1 MKTKKIIYVLFLIAT
16 ILCAVGCSSRKSTTQ
31 TDKVDL
37 KVETETKVKETDNT
51 KTTTDLV
58 IDKETN
64 EVTEVETI
72 EPIDNTKPSFYNGKT
87 FTNSKITK
95 RKSNVLSKE
104 KNKANQV
111 VENDKKVVKKE
122 RINTK
127 IDVKTKNKEVVKEQF
142 NFISLWWLYLLIAL
156 MIYIGYK
163 KRKELFL

>member
-1 MKTKKIIYVLFLIAT
+1 MKKSLILLSIILLIS
-16 ILCAVGCSSRKSTTQ
+16 CGSRKSTTQ

-51 KTTTDLV
+51 KTKTDIV

-72 EPIDNTKPSFYNGKT
+72 EPIDNTKPSLYNGKT

-95 RKSNVLSKE
+95 RKTNVLSKE
-104 KNKANQV
+104 KNKVNQV

-122 RINTK
+122 RVNAKVDI
-127 IDVKTKNKEVVKEQF
+127 KTKNKATEKEQF
-142 NFISLWWLYLLIAL
+142 NFLSPWWLYLLIIA
-156 MIYIGYK
+156 MIYLGYK

>member
-1 MKTKKIIYVLFLIAT
+1 MTDKQLILLIAT
-16 ILCAVGCSSRKSTTQ
+16 ILVAVGCGSRKSTTK

-51 KTTTDLV
+51 KTKTDIV

-64 EVTEVETI
+64 EVTEIETI
-72 EPIDNTKPSFYNGKT
+72 EPIDNTKPSSYNGKT

-95 RKSNVLSKE
+95 RKTNVLSKE
-104 KNKANQV
+104 KNKVNQV
-111 VENDKKVVKKE
+111 IENDKKAVKKE
-122 RINTK
+122 RINAK
-127 IDVKTKNKEVVKEQF
+127 VEVKTKNKQTEKEQF
-142 NFISLWWLYLLIAL
+142 NFLSLWWLYLLIIA

>member
-1 MKTKKIIYVLFLIAT
+1 MRKTIYVLFLIAT
-16 ILCAVGCSSRKSTTQ
+16 ILCAVGCGSRKTTTQ

-51 KTTTDLV
+51 KTTTDVV

-104 KNKANQV
+104 KNKVNQV
-111 VENDKKVVKKE
+111 IENDKKVVKKE
-122 RINTK
+122 RINAK
-127 IDVKTKNKEVVKEQF
+127 VDVKTKNKEVVKEQF
-142 NFISLWWLYLLIAL
+142 NILSLWWLYLLIIAML
-156 MIYIGYK
+156 YIGYK

>member
-1 MKTKKIIYVLFLIAT
+1 MKTKKLILLIAT
-16 ILCAVGCSSRKSTTQ
+16 ILVAVGCSSRKSTTQ

-51 KTTTDLV
+51 KTKTDIV
-58 IDKETN
+58 INKETN

-72 EPIDNTKPSFYNGKT
+72 EPIDNTKPSLYNGKT

-95 RKSNVLSKE
+95 RKTNVLSKE
-104 KNKANQV
+104 KNKVNQV

-122 RINTK
+122 RVNAKVDI
-127 IDVKTKNKEVVKEQF
+127 KTKNKATEKEQF
-142 NFISLWWLYLLIAL
+142 NFLSIWWLYLLIAL

>member
-1 MKTKKIIYVLFLIAT
+1 MKTKLILLST
-16 ILCAVGCSSRKSTTQ
+16 ILLISCSSRKSTTQ

-51 KTTTDLV
+51 KTKTDVV

-64 EVTEVETI
+64 EVTEIETI

-95 RKSNVLSKE
+95 RKTNVLSKE

-122 RINTK
+122 RVNAK
-127 IDVKTKNKEVVKEQF
+127 VDVKTKSKQTERKTS
-142 NFISLWWLYLLIAL
+142 ILDYWWLLLL
-156 MIYIGYK
+156 LVLVYIGYK
-163 KRKELFL
+163 KRK